1 MDIGSWS
8 FGGFDVVV
16 FIILGFSGILSF
28 ARGFSRELISI
39 LALLIGLAAALFV
52 YGRYRV
58 DAQNFIQPT
67 WLADAALFIGVFLL
81 IYLIVTFIMRGWAKS
96 IRGRKPGPFDRL
108 LGLVFGI
115 ARGAL
120 LASLIVLVFFMPPK
134 EGDIPVDEDDR
145 AEWMIDSHTYPYLVQ
160 IAEAFEKIPFIK
172 AKELAEDIIVE
183 GEESDILPDIPT
195 EDTEPVADPDE

>member
-1 MDIGSWS
+1 MEIAGMT

-39 LALLIGLAAALFV
+39 LSLLIGLAAALFV

-58 DAQNFIQPT
+58 DAQSFIRPT

-96 IRGRKPGPFDRL
+96 IRGKTPGFFDRL
-108 LGLVFGI
+108 LGLAFGL
-115 ARGAL
+115 ARGAI
-120 LASLIVLVFFMPPK
+120 LASLFVLVVSKSAKDGEP
-134 EGDIPVDEDDR
+134 
-145 AEWMIDSHTYPYLVQ
+145 AEWMTETTTYPMLR
-160 IAEAFEKIPFIK
+160 KISDAVESLPFVK
-172 AKELAEDIIVE
+172 AREIAEDIVTE
-183 GEESDILPDIPT
+183 GEESDILPDIPQ
-195 EDTEPVADPDE
+195 EDQ

>member
-1 MDIGSWS
+1 MDVGAMS

-16 FIILGFSGILSF
+16 FIILGFSAILSF

-39 LALLIGLAAALFV
+39 ISLLLGLAGALFI

-58 DAQNFIQPT
+58 DAQNFIRPT

-81 IYLIVTFIMRGWAKS
+81 IYLIITFIMRGWAKS

-108 LGLVFGI
+108 LGLAFGV

-120 LASLIVLVFFMPPK
+120 LASLFVLVVSKSAK
-134 EGDIPVDEDDR
+134 EGEP
-145 AEWMIDSHTYPYLVQ
+145 AEWMTEATTYPVLRQ
-160 IAEAFEKIPFIK
+160 ISDAIEKIPFDRVK
-172 AKELAEDIIVE
+172 GLAEDIKTE

-195 EDTEPVADPDE
+195 EDTEPEPDE

>member
-1 MDIGSWS
+1 MEIGATT

-39 LALLIGLAAALFV
+39 LSLLIGLAAALFV

-58 DAQNFIQPT
+58 DAQSFIQPT

-81 IYLIVTFIMRGWAKS
+81 VYLIVTFVMRGWAKT
-96 IRGRKPGPFDRL
+96 IRGKKPGFIDRL
-108 LGLVFGI
+108 MGLAFGL

-120 LASLIVLVFFMPPK
+120 LASLFVLVVSKGAK
-134 EGDIPVDEDDR
+134 EGEP
-145 AEWMIDSHTYPYLVQ
+145 AEWMTETKTYPYLRQ
-160 IAEAFEKIPFIK
+160 ISDAVEKLPFVK
-172 AKELAEDIIVE
+172 ARELAEDIVTE
-183 GEESDILPDIPT
+183 GEESDILPDIPQ
-195 EDTEPVADPDE
+195 EDE